1 MKRTTITLAPTRRGL
16 HDLTATLTGWIA
28 EQDVEIGLL
37 HVFLQHTSA
46 SLLIQENA
54 DPDVLHDLETW
65 FASHVPDG
73 DPVYRHRDE
82 GPDDMP
88 SHIRAALTQPS
99 LTIPVHDGRLALG
112 TWQGVYLFEHRLA
125 PHTRRLILTLLDS

>member
-1 MKRTTITLAPTRRGL
+1 MKRTTITLPATTRGL
-16 HDLTATLTGWIA
+16 HSITRPVGDWVAA
-28 EQDVEIGLL
+28 QDVEEGLL

-65 FASHVPDG
+65 FSKHVPDG
-73 DPVYRHRDE
+73 DPVYKHVDE

-99 LTIPVHDGRLALG
+99 LTIPVSRGTLMLG
-112 TWQGVYLFEHRLA
+112 TWQGIFLFEHRRA
-125 PHTRRLILTLLDS
+125 PHTRRLVLTLIG